1 MFTVANLH
9 LQIYYWGKSR
19 LSARRRREIP
29 GYATF
34 VNVRGGSTDR
44 HKITKLTPYTNY
56 IFAITAYNSGGEG
69 PASNEASAATEED
82 GKYFKEFTVTPI
94 LTKFPNDPK
103 SNDDVAW
110 VLTLVGLAKPDWSV
124 EGERSNLDPIYT
136 YPDIFESANFS
147 LQIHF
152 HVDTP

>member
-1 MFTVANLH
+1 M
-9 LQIYYWGKSR
+9 QIYYWGKSR

-29 GYATF
+29 GYASY

-44 HKITKLTPYTNY
+44 HKVTELTPYTNY

-69 PASNEASAATEED
+69 PASNEDFAATEED
-82 GKYFKEFTVTPI
+82 GKFLKEFTVTSI
-94 LTKFPNDPK
+94 LTKISQRNDPK

-110 VLTLVGLAKPDWSV
+110 VLTLVSLPKTDWSV
-124 EGERSNLDPIYT
+124 EVERSNLDPVYT
-136 YPDIFESANFS
+136 SPDFS
-147 LQIHF
+147 LRIHF